1 MPNWLIKVVSVV
13 LIFCLSSLILAQNSS
28 LVGPQ
33 KYRIAKDSTLGSE
46 EGGDLI
52 LLITINVWGEVAR
65 PGVYEIP
72 DKTDLISA
80 LSLTGGPTA
89 SSKIDEIKIVRGD
102 GENKEVIVF
111 NAKKWLKNEYKEE
124 IPILQPGDTIVVPRT
139 LFPKISGAL
148 TFVFQIVVIY
158 DILTRNR

>member
-1 MPNWLIKVVSVV
+1 MSPKSIKIVSI
-13 LIFCLSSLILAQNSS
+13 LLILCFSNIIFAQAVQ

-33 KYRIAKDSTLGSE
+33 KYRIARDNALGGDS
-46 EGGDLI
+46 EGGDLV
-52 LLITINVWGEVAR
+52 LLISINIWGEVGR
-65 PGVYEIP
+65 PGVYEVP

-89 SSKIDEIKIVRGD
+89 SSKIDEIKIVRGE

-124 IPILQPGDTIVVPRT
+124 VPILQPGDTVVIPRT
-139 LFPKISGAL
+139 LFPKITGAL
-148 TFVFQIVVIY
+148 SFIFQIVVIW
-158 DILTRNR
+158 DIITRK